1 MESNIKS
8 KKFRAANIAMQ
19 FIEEGMCIGLG
30 TGSTAN
36 EFILLLSIAI
46 KNGMNIRCVATSKKT
61 EDYASILGIPIFE
74 LDEIK
79 ALDIT
84 IDGADE
90 FDEKMNL
97 IKGGGGA
104 LLREKIVASVSKHY
118 VIITDD
124 SKKSINLGTF
134 PLPIEIIK
142 FSPKTTMLK
151 IKLLLLD
158 AGINVD
164 IKLRKNDNGSVFV
177 SDGGNFIVDCA
188 CDFIKDPVGIET
200 LIRSVNGVVENG
212 LFVGMADKI
221 VVAYENTIEIIEK

>member
-1 MESNIKS
+1 
-8 KKFRAANIAMQ
+8 MQ
-19 FIEEGMCIGLG
+19 FIEDGMCIGLG

-36 EFILLLSIAI
+36 EFILLLSLAI
-46 KNGMNIRCVATSKKT
+46 NNGMNFKCVATSKKT
-61 EDYASILGIPIFE
+61 EDYASSLGIPIFE

-134 PLPIEIIK
+134 PLPIEIIR

-164 IKLRKNDNGSVFV
+164 IKLRKNDNGSVFT

-188 CDFIKDPVGIET
+188 CDFIKDPAGIES

-212 LFVGMADKI
+212 LFIGMADKI
-221 VVAYENTIEIIEK
+221 VVANENVIEIIEK